1 MTMVFR
7 TVQTIISSVACYG
20 RIVLLPLLFLSACA
34 GQGNV
39 FVLLPDENGKVGS
52 IEVVNDAGRQKID
65 QANQSIK
72 VAGVTQAPEAPQT
85 LDEAQINKVW
95 SGAIQTTPRGP
106 RTFILN
112 FRSGTDQ
119 LTEESIRQLPGIFE
133 EIKTYPVAEMS
144 IVGHTDRVG
153 RAEANAALALK
164 RAESTRERLVEAG
177 LELKRVE
184 VSSHGENNP
193 VIPTADNVAEP
204 KNRRVE
210 VTIR

>member
-1 MTMVFR
+1 
-7 TVQTIISSVACYG
+7 
-20 RIVLLPLLFLSACA
+20 
-34 GQGNV
+34 
-39 FVLLPDENGKVGS
+39 
-52 IEVVNDAGRQKID
+52 
-65 QANQSIK
+65 
-72 VAGVTQAPEAPQT
+72 
-85 LDEAQINKVW
+85 
-95 SGAIQTTPRGP
+95 
-106 RTFILN
+106 
-112 FRSGTDQ
+112 
-119 LTEESIRQLPGIFE
+119 
-133 EIKTYPVAEMS
+133 MS